1 MKEKVRERSV
11 RGKRECSD
19 SGRSGETRQIK
30 TGKARKDK
38 KEGLKQGRKEHSDRV
53 TNTGRIN

>member
-1 MKEKVRERSV
+1 V

-19 SGRSGETRQIK
+19 SSRSGETRQIK
-30 TGKARKDK
+30 TGKARKDN
-38 KEGLKQGRKEHSDRV
+38 KEGRKQGRKEHSDRV